1 MLLLNKKNKKQEI
14 IGISSCFICLI
25 MLLIYCGFMKQQ
37 HGEFS
42 ITGVSY
48 INNTVTAISSGSY
61 KKSGN
66 EEIINIIDKYVAESN
81 DEETPFLVLNELREK
96 YSVDEIKKFASDAI
110 KNDKEFFRFLIHKTI
125 NLGIM
130 NIGTAGYVSNNPQY
144 IEINYNILSN
154 LILPINFALVY
165 MAISISIMYLIWDL
179 VKNKKINW
187 LISFFTILIFANL
200 FTLIVG
206 APFESQR
213 LFLPSIIPLLLLIG
227 IVVTKKEIDKEF
239 IAELPEVNMKDNNI
253 IYKLFIEKTDDT
265 KIQFFRYLFVGGF
278 AAVINIGSLYI
289 FKEFLH
295 IHYLV
300 ANILGFILG
309 LITNYLLSKWLV
321 FAKEKNMN
329 SIIEFIIYTI
339 IGVIGLGLDT
349 LFIWICTDKLNIF
362 YMLSKIISTGLVFI
376 WNFFG
381 RKGIYIIANKVRKG
395 E

>member
-1 MLLLNKKNKKQEI
+1 MLLFNKKDRKKEI
-14 IGISSCFICLI
+14 IGVTSCLICLF
-25 MLLIYCGFMKQQ
+25 MLLIYCNFMKEQ

-48 INNTVTAISSGSY
+48 INNTVTAINSGSY
-61 KKSGN
+61 KKAEN
-66 EEIINIIDKYVAESN
+66 EEMIKIVDEYVAERN
-81 DEETPFLVLNELREK
+81 DGTTSFYALNALREK
-96 YSVDEIKKFASDAI
+96 YSVDEIKKFASNAI
-110 KNDKEFFRFLIHKTI
+110 KNDKGYSSYIMKKTM
-125 NLGIM
+125 NLGLV
-130 NIGTAGYVSNNPQY
+130 NIGTAEYISNNPEY
-144 IEINYNILSN
+144 KEINYNILSN
-154 LILPINFALVY
+154 LVLPINFALVY
-165 MAISISIMYLIWDL
+165 MIIGISIVYLIYNL
-179 VKNKKINW
+179 IKNKKIDW
-187 LISFFTILIFANL
+187 LLSFFTILIFANL

-213 LFLPSIIPLLLLIG
+213 LFLPSIVPLLLLLATI
-227 IVVTKKEIDKEF
+227 INKKDEEKEF
-239 IAELPEVNMKDNNI
+239 VTELTEVRMKENNI

-295 IHYLV
+295 LHYLI

-309 LITNYLLSKWLV
+309 LLTNYMLSKWLV

-329 SIIEFIIYTI
+329 SIIEFIVYAI

-349 LFIWICTDKLNIF
+349 LFMWIFTDIFNMF

-381 RKGIYIIANKVRKG
+381 RKGIYNSK
-395 E
+395 